1 MHIKLPVGFNIK
13 EGNTQK
19 HVLKLKKIL
28 YGEKQCSRIWLVRLC
43 NKLLV
48 LGYTQPKIDECIFYK
63 GNLIFFFY
71 VDDDIFLCPDKHK
84 VNEAIIELN

>member
-1 MHIKLPVGFNIK
+1 MKVPVGFNIK
-13 EGNTQK
+13 EGNKQK
-19 HVLKLKKIL
+19 HVLKLMKIL
-28 YGEKQCSRIWLVRLC
+28 CGEKQCSRIWFVHLC

-48 LGYTQPKIDECIFYK
+48 LRYTQSKIDECIFYK
-63 GNLIFFFY
+63 DNLIFFFY